1 LAASGQDDADE
12 LFKGC
17 ASPPHQAKRFG
28 TSAAAPYF
36 LQEQTHVK
44 LIRLWRAGTAGHEI
58 AVFFELQDGECI
70 RLHVLDPNLGEAAWV
85 AKNEVWKY
93 LAAEWIADAYFGL
106 YRKYDFKFE
115 YRIVIPAGSAPPR
128 SKLSEIF
135 EPPPAQS

>member
-1 LAASGQDDADE
+1 
-12 LFKGC
+12 
-17 ASPPHQAKRFG
+17 
-28 TSAAAPYF
+28 
-36 LQEQTHVK
+36 
-44 LIRLWRAGTAGHEI
+44 
-58 AVFFELQDGECI
+58 
-70 RLHVLDPNLGEAAWV
+70 LHVLDPNLGEAAWV

-135 EPPPAQS
+135 EPLLLSLDQQLSSLVVLLKEQMKQVLVTTFALIALLIAIPVMTHLCYVERESS